1 MSARAL
7 ALAWMAVGLVLWNGV
22 FDLYISQG
30 TREYLQIA
38 ADVRAG
44 DGVERSMADVM
55 GWWTRQGA
63 LAASGWA
70 ALVVGAGWATIWIR
84 RHDGRSADR

>member
-7 ALAWMAVGLVLWNGV
+7 ALAWVAVGVVLWNGI
-22 FDLYISQG
+22 FDLHISQG

-38 ADVRAG
+38 AEVKAG
-44 DGVERSMADVM
+44 YGVERSMGDVM

-63 LAASGWA
+63 LAASGWMA
-70 ALVVGAGWATIWIR
+70 FIVGAGWTTIWIG
-84 RHDGRSADR
+84 RHGGQRAGK